1 MGIAGAQSRVEIRV
15 TPSVSFSITAR
26 GRAFCPDGDASG
38 HRNSHCVPTGDLM
51 KKVELGLVHYAH
63 FRPHQALGG
72 RGVKNW
78 APPRSLSE

>member
-1 MGIAGAQSRVEIRV
+1 
-15 TPSVSFSITAR
+15 
-26 GRAFCPDGDASG
+26 
-38 HRNSHCVPTGDLM
+38 M